1 MKRAIILLIVVSLLM
16 YILPSCKQSDY
27 YVYQDSLLFENDY
40 IANKH
45 IGLSPNGIIDEF
57 SVIYDNQDNTKS
69 FYLFSA
75 PIAYYTSEGKLRI
88 ADNSIIETTNKSAL
102 QSGYVYQNKSNEVQ
116 IYFPKELSATKAIK
130 IVNKDSFMQLSPKNL
145 PTEHA
150 ITACKKSE
158 TTIYSI
164 KQDMV
169 IYQEV
174 WPGIDLMFYCNTLGL
189 KCDLIVKNKEADISN
204 IEFEIDTSNLKL
216 GTTTCE
222 YNLLKNVENEP
233 KAIFFN
239 PLIKD
244 NTNSI
249 ISTKKICSFTPINST
264 NYIYTVNLS
273 ETIDSQTAYP
283 ITANLSFYL
292 YKTKQPDSSVKSKVM
307 GNQYLSNYLFTGNSS
322 EMGDMNSYVRFES
335 NSFRDIDYTKI
346 ISAKYITYDLTESN
360 TNTAISAYRVTGNW
374 GSPSI
379 TWNEQPIIDTS
390 VEFKPVVDGN
400 QFTFDITPLVIEW
413 IKFLNGVGQ
422 EQYNNRFGFV
432 LKNNAEAPTDKYSIF
447 SSADNV
453 TCCPR
458 LVINYAP

>member
-1 MKRAIILLIVVSLLM
+1 MKRTIKLIILIYLLASV
-16 YILPSCKQSDY
+16 LSSCGRSDY
-27 YVYQDSLLFENDY
+27 YIYKDSLLFENDY
-40 IANKH
+40 ITNKH
-45 IGLSPNGIIDEF
+45 VGLSENGIIDEF
-57 SVIYDNQDNTKS
+57 SVIYDNQDKSKS

-88 ADNSIIETTNKSAL
+88 ADNSIIETKNKSAL
-102 QSGYVYQNKSNEVQ
+102 QSGYIYQNKSNEVQ

-130 IVNKDSFMQLSPKNL
+130 IVNKDSFIQLSPKNL
-145 PTEHA
+145 PAERI
-150 ITACKKSE
+150 ITAYKKAE
-158 TTIYSI
+158 TTFYNI
-164 KQDMV
+164 KQDVV

-189 KCDLIVKNKEADISN
+189 KCDLIVKNKESDISN
-204 IEFEIDTSNLKL
+204 ILFEMDTSDLKL
-216 GTTTCE
+216 GTVNCE
-222 YNLLKNVENEP
+222 YDLLNNAKNEP

-244 NTNSI
+244 DKNSI
-249 ISTKKICSFTPINST
+249 ISTKRISSLASSNSKKYFY
-264 NYIYTVNLS
+264 NVNLS
-273 ETIDSQTAYP
+273 ETISPHMKYP

-292 YKTKQPDSSVKSKVM
+292 YKTKQPDSSVKSEVM

-346 ISAKYITYDLTESN
+346 VSAKYIVYDLTEDS
-360 TNTAISAYRVTGNW
+360 TNTAICAYRVIGNW

-458 LVINYAP
+458 LVINYTP